1 MKKTILISILMLIIF
16 STNAQ
21 IVNRFRDST
30 WFKKGVQ
37 FDKEFTMTKDAEQ
50 GKVLVSEAN
59 GLAKWKDL
67 RKVDT
72 IYRNL
77 DSIVYKINGLRYAIF
92 NSVGVNTD
100 SQSLYRIF
108 RNDSIEMGITRG
120 NTITFAYAVDSIS
133 ISGDSLITF
142 KGGVRRSY
150 SIGTYTLTKPSSR
163 DSFILS
169 RNGIRLS
176 AVPDS
181 IGSGGGGSGWALTG
195 NSGTDSNLNF
205 IGTTDAEPLSIRTN
219 NNTVVKIDTE
229 GKIGVGNTAPISTLH
244 ISGSRASTLSNI
256 FTLAPKLSNLKFNT
270 SFDMTDSSLYIGLN
284 SYFNTT
290 TGEWLAAQPVASYIR
305 ASSTGLTF
313 SVSSGNTINGAYTN
327 SAATKSISL
336 FANGNVTVGGV
347 VDWGYRLNSNCSTN
361 GFDGMLIQNS
371 SSGGSNK
378 GGIMFYNGNANLTS
392 LIYKAGS
399 SFTTVADRNTLFVES
414 GEANGIAVSATNA
427 SGYIKFLQN
436 ATERMRV
443 HSNGNVGIGTATP
456 DASAILD
463 VSSTTKGL
471 ALPTMT
477 AAQASAISTPKKS
490 LMIYVTDTNGTF
502 TSAGWWGFN
511 GTIWKLILAE

>member
-1 MKKTILISILMLIIF
+1 MKKTISISILMLIIF

-92 NSVGVNTD
+92 NSVGANTD

-195 NSGTDSNLNF
+195 NSGTDSTLNF
-205 IGTTDAEPLSIRTN
+205 IGTTDAKPLSIRTN
-219 NNTVVKIDTE
+219 NNTVVKIDTA

-244 ISGSRASTLSNI
+244 ISGSRASNISNI

-284 SYFNTT
+284 SYFNK
-290 TGEWLAAQPVASYIR
+290 TGAWSAAQPVASYIR
-305 ASSTGLTF
+305 ASSTGLMF

-327 SAATKSISL
+327 SAQTKSISL
-336 FANGNVTVGGV
+336 FANGNVTVGGE
-347 VDWGYRLNSNCSTN
+347 VDWGYKLNSNCTRN
-361 GFDGMLIQNS
+361 GFDGFFVQNT
-371 SSGGSNK
+371 SSGSAAK
-378 GGIMFYNGNANLTS
+378 TGIMLYNGNANLSS
-392 LIYKAGS
+392 LIYKAGA
-399 SFTTVADRNTLFVES
+399 SFATTADRNATIIETAEAEGIKLHAISSS
-414 GEANGIAVSATNA
+414 GNIRFFQFN
-427 SGYIKFLQN
+427 
-436 ATERMRV
+436 TEIFRV

-477 AAQASAISTPKKS
+477 AAQASAISNPKKS